1 MEKRNFSGKTILK
14 LVGALLALAYLGF
27 CLYAGITGKFPSMH
41 RVEHI
46 MRFGDLKN
54 WVSGGM
60 SAVMI
65 FAFCITSAL
74 KDLNLQKGRK
84 ESFLPLFLTMILPII
99 LLLLLESY
107 LDIGWIGIALY
118 AGIAAF
124 LFGIAWIPQLLN
136 QWTARR
142 LLRDEPMSGRQQ
154 VRIIEWIHFHPLKK
168 LLIFG
173 LWGFGVVLVLRGI
186 WVTATGK
193 IEMDGELFLFLLGT
207 AVLVV
212 ALFQKMRRYI
222 CTPYRN
228 IPVLNQILSKKQLE
242 QLLDGEHFENSND
255 GVDRS
260 PGNWFHYCNLNY
272 GLVGTIIERI
282 TGQRFDIYMRENV
295 LEPMGLNASYNPGDF
310 DADEIQNVATL
321 YQKQKDGVWNE
332 DGPYVAQIDDYRGVP
347 QDPNKVLITN
357 PDLQSAITLEPLDDY
372 VIGTNG
378 CLFSPQGGLRISPNE
393 MKVLIDMFLNDG
405 KVNGTQIISKESVD
419 AMFTPTFR
427 ALPDQSNGNTY
438 GGLMCRYGFGIQE
451 MSGEFEGGDCL
462 LKDRKISLSG
472 HFGEAYG
479 LLAGFFLDRETGTA
493 IYYAMTGQGSEDT
506 QNAGE
511 YSGMYK
517 WEEMFCTALLDN
529 LFPDL

>member
-242 QLLDGEHFENSND
+242 QLLDGEHFEPIKFED
-255 GVDRS
+255 EGMKQYLEIYRS
-260 PGNWFHYCNLNY
+260 QNWMLIGGKLLSKKLALWVTIHRPGNDTSLNVLY
-272 GLVGTIIERI
+272 LNGMTAKAKVDLDIRGDRYKEFIAVLKELVGYEGTLKLHEKEEQLAQKFASFFPEQTSEQERVAAFLSQDVTQI
-282 TGQRFDIYMRENV
+282 RQDY
-295 LEPMGLNASYNPGDF
+295 
-310 DADEIQNVATL
+310 IQT
-321 YQKQKDGVWNE
+321 
-332 DGPYVAQIDDYRGVP
+332 
-347 QDPNKVLITN
+347 
-357 PDLQSAITLEPLDDY
+357 
-372 VIGTNG
+372 
-378 CLFSPQGGLRISPNE
+378 FSPPPEPKKKKRS
-393 MKVLIDMFLNDG
+393 
-405 KVNGTQIISKESVD
+405 
-419 AMFTPTFR
+419 R
-427 ALPDQSNGNTY
+427 
-438 GGLMCRYGFGIQE
+438 
-451 MSGEFEGGDCL
+451 
-462 LKDRKISLSG
+462 
-472 HFGEAYG
+472 
-479 LLAGFFLDRETGTA
+479 RE
-493 IYYAMTGQGSEDT
+493 Q
-506 QNAGE
+506 
-511 YSGMYK
+511 K
-517 WEEMFCTALLDN
+517 
-529 LFPDL
+529 